1 MQTLP
6 EDIRVGMRVFDNAHN
21 EIGKVEDFR
30 FSENEDEPD
39 VEPAELDASDTRAD
53 NSLIGDVARAFA
65 PDDLPEALRERLL
78 REGYIRLDT
87 KGLFAADRYIL
98 PDQIAST
105 SGDEIVLTV
114 GKDELMAAFWFYSSL
129 LPASGSVTFRKHEL
143 DFAVKEKTRIDE
155 NFTVTLKYEF
165 HR

>member
-39 VEPAELDASDTRAD
+39 VEPAEVDASDTRAD

-114 GKDELMAAFWFYSSL
+114 GKDELMK
-129 LPASGSVTFRKHEL
+129 RH
-143 DFAVKEKTRIDE
+143 
-155 NFTVTLKYEF
+155 
-165 HR
+165 